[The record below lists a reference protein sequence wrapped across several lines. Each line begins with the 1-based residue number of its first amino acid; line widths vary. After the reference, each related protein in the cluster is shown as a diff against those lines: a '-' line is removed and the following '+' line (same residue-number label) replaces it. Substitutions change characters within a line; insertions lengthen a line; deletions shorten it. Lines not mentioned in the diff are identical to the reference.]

1 MTSNAH
7 RERLTELFSER
18 AVLDLPT
25 LREALGG
32 VSAMTVFRHL
42 QQLPYRC
49 SYNHKGRYYTRHDP
63 ARYDRFGLWSTDGI
77 HFSIDGSL
85 RKTVRR
91 LIEEADAGASE
102 QELRQRLQV
111 RVHNTL
117 LDLLR
122 HGEIE
127 RERLLLRVFVYLHS
141 DPEVRVT
148 QRERRQQLLQA
159 ADAGAT
165 TLAHELDAE
174 VSIQVLL
181 TLLRHRGAGA
191 EEVARRLRA
200 RSPPISLEQV
210 RAVFSRYALDELGE
224 KGGTSRS

>member
-1 MTSNAH
+1 MTTDAH
-7 RERLTELFSER
+7 REHLTQLFSER
-18 AVLDLPT
+18 VVVDLPT

-42 QQLPYRC
+42 KQLPYRS
-49 SYNHKGRYYTRHDP
+49 SYNHKGRYYTLHEP
-63 ARYDRFGLWSTDGI
+63 TRYDRFGLWSFGGI

-85 RKTVRR
+85 RQTVRR
-91 LIEEADAGASE
+91 LVEEADAGASQ

-127 RERLLLRVFVYLHS
+127 RERLLQVYVYLHS
-141 DPEVRVT
+141 DPDVRAT
-148 QRERRQQLLQA
+148 QRECRQQLLET
-159 ADAGAT
+159 ADAEAT
-165 TLAHELDAE
+165 TVAHELDAE
-174 VSIQVLL
+174 VTIQVLL
-181 TLLRHRGAGA
+181 TLLCHRGAGA
-191 EEVARRLRA
+191 EEVARRLRG

-210 RAVFSRYALDELGE
+210 RAVFARYELESLGE